1 MGSCHERDIVLKA
14 LILSVPA
21 CTLFA
26 GAAVLSF
33 RSRSVPSLLQL
44 LGAGCLIVVVL
55 THDADA
61 LDLFSGMGWGIEN
74 SIGEAVES
82 F

>member
-1 MGSCHERDIVLKA
+1 MNGILLKA

-33 RSRSVPSLLQL
+33 RSKSVPSLPQL
-44 LGAGCLIVVVL
+44 LGAGCLTVVVL
-55 THDADA
+55 THVADA

-74 SIGEAVES
+74 SIGEAVEG